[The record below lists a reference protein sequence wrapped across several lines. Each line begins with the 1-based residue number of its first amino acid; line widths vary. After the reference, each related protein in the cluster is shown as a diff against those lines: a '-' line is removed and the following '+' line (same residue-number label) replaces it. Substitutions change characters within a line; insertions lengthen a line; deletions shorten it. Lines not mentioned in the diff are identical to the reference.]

1 MAEKEFNEEWV
12 TDSEAAYAFY
22 RANPDRAALAIAKI
36 IANESK
42 YYKRGMTKQWHA
54 AVAALAAAGWQ
65 LD

>member
-36 IANESK
+36 IANESTL
-42 YYKRGMTKQWHA
+42 RSLHWRR
-54 AVAALAAAGWQ
+54 LAGS
-65 LD
+65 